1 MLRWYEACRYLPK
14 NEGWQ
19 QILSNVPGN
28 AYSVCTE
35 IFFNKLCEESEI
47 WVLAFEKGFSHLIS
61 ARRIRRLAF
70 HAKKNAQSI
79 EYLDKEARMGSEF
92 AHVKTA

>member
-1 MLRWYEACRYLPK
+1 
-14 NEGWQ
+14 
-19 QILSNVPGN
+19 
-28 AYSVCTE
+28 
-35 IFFNKLCEESEI
+35 
-47 WVLAFEKGFSHLIS
+47 VLAFEKGFSHLIS